1 MSSAIGFLRKHV
13 EKNPNCNIEEV
24 LNDEEFLDELKIKD
38 ENFLI

>member
-13 EKNPNCNIEEV
+13 VNNPVCDLEEV

-38 ENFLI
+38 ENFLK

>member
-13 EKNPNCNIEEV
+13 QNNPNCDIEEV

-38 ENFLI
+38 ESFIN